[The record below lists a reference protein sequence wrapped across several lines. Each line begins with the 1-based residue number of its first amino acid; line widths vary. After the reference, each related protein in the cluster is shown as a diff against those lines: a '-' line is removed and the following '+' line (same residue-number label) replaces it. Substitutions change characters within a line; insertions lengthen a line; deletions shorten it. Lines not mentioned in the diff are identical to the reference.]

1 MLSSWAMSAPL
12 AVPKA
17 ADYYASDR
25 SALLDWVGG
34 SFERVLD
41 VGCGA
46 GSNAGWY
53 RRHGAREIVGI
64 EIDPA
69 SAARATA
76 VFDRVI
82 CDPVEIGVHDLE
94 GSFDLIVCADV
105 LEHLVDPWSVVRE
118 LGRVAH
124 GATTLAVSM
133 PNIRFLP
140 ALGRIALG
148 RGFAYE
154 ERGIFDATH
163 LRFFTRRDAALLLHD
178 GGWVPERWGAPPFG
192 RLGSVRRLAQRWTRG
207 QSDQWLAGQLYVVAR
222 PDRPAPPAR
231 LG

>member
-1 MLSSWAMSAPL
+1 MLSSWAMSDPL

-25 SALLDWVGG
+25 SAFLDWVGG

-53 RRHGAREIVGI
+53 RRHGAREIVEI

-69 SAARATA
+69 SAARSTT
-76 VFDRVI
+76 VFDRVV
-82 CDPVEIGVHDLE
+82 CDSVETAVQALE

-124 GATTLAVSM
+124 SDTILAVSM

-140 ALGRIALG
+140 ALGRIAFG

-154 ERGIFDATH
+154 ESGIFDATH
-163 LRFFTRRDAALLLHD
+163 LRFFTRRDAAMLLD
-178 GGWVPERWGAPPFG
+178 RGGWVPERWGAPPFG
-192 RLGSVRRLAQRWTRG
+192 RLGSVRRLAQRSTRG
-207 QSDQWLAGQLYVVAR
+207 QSDQWLAGQLYAVAR
-222 PDRPAPPAR
+222 PAPAARP
-231 LG
+231 G